1 MKMTH
6 RLFSFLLALC
16 CLPLSAQ
23 NDRAEKTLRVDYQFA
38 GNATHQYIALSE
50 LSAYEGWAGRSV
62 NVDSLALHGNGDITL
77 TDARTGRTLYT
88 QSFSTLFQ
96 EWVTTDEARTL
107 TRSFENTFLLP
118 MPADSARITVR
129 LYHANQQEMVRFTH
143 TVRPEDI
150 LIRQLDCR
158 QVAPHRY
165 LLRSGRPEE
174 KIDVAIVA
182 EGYTEGEM
190 EQFYAAAQETVDAIL
205 SHEPFGR
212 LKDRFNF
219 VAVGLPSAQSGVSVP
234 HEGSWTQSA
243 LSSHFSTFYSDRYLT
258 TLHLFDLHNALTG
271 IPYEHIVILANT
283 ETYGGGGI
291 YNSYTLT
298 TVRNPKFRP
307 VVVHEFGHSF
317 AGLADEYAYNDAY
330 GDFYFADVEPW
341 EQNITTLCDFGR
353 KWQDMLPKKTPVPTP
368 VEGRKPND
376 LGVYEGAGYMSRGV
390 YRPTP
395 DCRMRTNECKAFC
408 PVCQRAIE
416 RLIQYYTQED

>member
-1 MKMTH
+1 MDLGGDCIYKYELRPKFKEGEPFKIDLPKGCGPRH
-6 RLFSFLLALC
+6 IAFS
-16 CLPLSAQ
+16 PDS
-23 NDRAEKTLRVDYQFA
+23 KHMYVIT
-38 GNATHQYIALSE
+38 E
-50 LSAYEGWAGRSV
+50 LSDEVITFDYDAESGNVVQKQIVKASDAGARGGAEVEVSPDGKYLYASV
-62 NVDSLALHGNGDITL
+62 RLKDDGVAVFKINPDGTL
-77 TDARTGRTLYT
+77 QKTGYQKTGKHP
-88 QSFSTLFQ
+88 
-96 EWVTTDEARTL
+96 
-107 TRSFENTFLLP
+107 RSFENTFLLP

-165 LLRSGRPEE
+165 LLQSGRPEE

-291 YNSYTLT
+291 YNSYTST
-298 TVRNPKFRP
+298 TSV
-307 VVVHEFGHSF
+307 
-317 AGLADEYAYNDAY
+317 L
-330 GDFYFADVEPW
+330 PW
-341 EQNITTLCDFGR
+341 
-353 KWQDMLPKKTPVPTP
+353 
-368 VEGRKPND
+368 
-376 LGVYEGAGYMSRGV
+376 
-390 YRPTP
+390 
-395 DCRMRTNECKAFC
+395 
-408 PVCQRAIE
+408 
-416 RLIQYYTQED
+416 